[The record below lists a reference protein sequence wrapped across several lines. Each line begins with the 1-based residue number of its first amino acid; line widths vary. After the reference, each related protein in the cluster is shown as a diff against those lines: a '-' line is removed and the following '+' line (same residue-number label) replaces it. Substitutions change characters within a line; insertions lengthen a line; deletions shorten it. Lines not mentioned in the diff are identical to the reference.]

1 MLNLEILLLAWI
13 PLWRYAGYWFQR
25 FDADAELRQFNADA
39 EFRQFE
45 SMEWGYRALF
55 VLLHTYAR
63 RHGCRTLRSMVA
75 RYAPPHENPTGN
87 YLRFVCA
94 ESGLGAD
101 EPLDTLDRRTMT
113 AVAAAISRFENG
125 PAASAGEVARG
136 WELFFADFAD

>member
-1 MLNLEILLLAWI
+1 MSRGLDNRNPGNIRLS
-13 PLWRYAGYWFQR
+13 PLRYKGEVR
-25 FDADAELRQFNADA
+25 PSRDA

-125 PAASAGEVARG
+125 TAAPAGEVARG